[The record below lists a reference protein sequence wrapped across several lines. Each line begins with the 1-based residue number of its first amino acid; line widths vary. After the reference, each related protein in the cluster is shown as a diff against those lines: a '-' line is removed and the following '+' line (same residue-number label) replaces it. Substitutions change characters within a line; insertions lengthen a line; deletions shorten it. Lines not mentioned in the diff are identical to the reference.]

1 MQEWLPGEKEQW
13 LAEAHFLIAY
23 YHFALLRKYGPIPVV
38 TEYVPQSTPSS
49 DFGGRYHYDYC
60 VNWIAYQLDLAA
72 QNLPPTREGTEWGRA
87 TSTMAKAL
95 KARVL
100 MYAASPLWNG
110 QFPFSSWKNKV
121 NTPGDKDFFVG
132 DDAKYKESIGRD
144 DYGIELVSSSYN
156 EKKWERAMEACQK
169 ALDFALNEGG
179 CRLYGTE
186 ASDMTLYQTELGN
199 NDKWLPYVPG
209 KEDNNIQENREF
221 KERVMMLRYMV
232 ASRYPHNKE
241 LIWGLTGKNINS
253 RIQGRIPAHIFQ
265 TGNKTSWAG
274 GFSAISPTL
283 YTIEHFYTEDGV
295 LPEEA
300 ASTGDFASRAEWF
313 QKAGIAGNNR
323 EDIIKLCVNR
333 EPRFYA
339 WMAFDGG
346 DYGSKLLKASSGDA
360 GSPCVLNM
368 KTAAGHGYD
377 LTRSPRNY
385 NVTGFMTQ
393 KYVNPTA
400 QFVFDGGAFQA
411 GDTKPIPLIRLA
423 ELYLNLA
430 ECQANVGGANLAN
443 ALANLKEVRDRAGVP
458 TTTTVPEQSKL
469 IEMIHNERFIEF
481 WNEGHRYHDVRR
493 WAEGQK
499 YFGAKRE
506 GLNAMVKDVPFE
518 KFNVRTTID
527 QPFRW
532 NDRLY
537 LAPIQNAEV
546 YKNPQMVQAYGY

>member
-1 MQEWLPGEKEQW
+1 
-13 LAEAHFLIAY
+13 
-23 YHFALLRKYGPIPVV
+23 
-38 TEYVPQSTPSS
+38 
-49 DFGGRYHYDYC
+49 
-60 VNWIAYQLDLAA
+60 
-72 QNLPPTREGTEWGRA
+72 
-87 TSTMAKAL
+87 
-95 KARVL
+95 
-100 MYAASPLWNG
+100 
-110 QFPFSSWKNKV
+110 
-121 NTPGDKDFFVG
+121 
-132 DDAKYKESIGRD
+132 
-144 DYGIELVSSSYN
+144 
-156 EKKWERAMEACQK
+156 MEACQK

-546 YKNPQMVQAYGY
+546 YKNPQMVQPYGY